1 MHELPRLFI
10 DRFPPP
16 QPATHTLKQPDI
28 QAINAPFSA
37 LITAMMICRL
47 MLNLH
52 NRPDQ
57 EVLISFD
64 IQTRLKLPETYLGN
78 LGEDLDVET
87 VDHRVRTGTRDRRT
101 LRKER
106 DYELSTIYSSRATLG
121 QPMWFIPISMYPPV
135 CRVDV

>member
-1 MHELPRLFI
+1 MRRLPQLFI
-10 DRFPPP
+10 DRFSPPR
-16 QPATHTLKQPDI
+16 PATHALKQPDI

-121 QPMWFIPISMYPPV
+121 PPM
-135 CRVDV
+135 